1 MEAGAL
7 SHLYGRMAPA
17 LEFENGDATAEQK
30 IRYVWRRPEQKHK
43 TPVPKSAPPANVPEA
58 PAHIMRVDLRDRCP
72 PVYQQ
77 GNLGSCSANAI
88 GFAYEFDEQPLQG
101 EEKFVPSR
109 LFIYYN
115 ERDMEGSIPV
125 DTGAQLIDGIKS
137 VVHTG
142 VCRESMWPYATDK
155 FNDEPPIWATSPPI
169 ECYEEAMKNRALEAH
184 PLKQTA
190 ADLKGCLVKGFPF
203 VFGFAVFES
212 LETDEVTAS
221 GKVPMPVG
229 WDPSNIETYGITEKC
244 VGGHAVACVGFDD
257 EKQAFLVRNSWG
269 EDWGIGG
276 YCWFPY
282 EYMLSEVLCDE
293 FFM

>member
-1 MEAGAL
+1 
-7 SHLYGRMAPA
+7 MAP
-17 LEFENGDATAEQK
+17 LEFGNCDATEEQK
-30 IRYVWRRPEQKHK
+30 IRYVWRRPEQKHE
-43 TPVPKSAPPANVPEA
+43 TPVPKSAPPASVPEP
-58 PAHIMRVDLRDRCP
+58 PAHITRVDLRDRCP

-77 GNLGSCSANAI
+77 GKLGSCSANAI
-88 GFAYEFDEQPLQG
+88 GFAYEFDELPPEG

-115 ERDMEGSIPV
+115 ERDMEGSIPE

-137 VVHTG
+137 IVHTG

-229 WDPSNIETYGITEKC
+229 WDPSNMETYGITEKC